1 MSKNNSNAALIII
14 GNEILSGRTQDININ
29 FIAKQLGD
37 MGIRFMEARVIP
49 DIENIII
56 DTVND
61 LRTKY
66 DYIFT
71 TGGIGPTHDDI
82 TTGSIAKAFGLEIER
97 SAEVVEKL
105 RVYYEGTGR
114 ELNDARLKMADFPEG
129 AEFLE
134 NPISTAPGFKIDNVF
149 VMAGIPNVMQAM
161 FTDAKKFL
169 IAGPKI
175 ISREISAV
183 VGEAKIAA
191 PLSDLQKKYPDVEM
205 GSYPFVKEFKF
216 CTSIVLRST
225 NEHKLHSAYEE
236 VSKMLHEHSD
246 SMI

>member
-37 MGIRFMEARVIP
+37 IGIKFMEARVVP
-49 DIENIII
+49 DIEQMII
-56 DTVND
+56 DAVND
-61 LRTKY
+61 LHIKY
-66 DYIFT
+66 DYVFT

-82 TTGSIAKAFGLEIER
+82 TTASIAKAFGLDIER
-97 SAEVVEKL
+97 RAEVVEKL
-105 RVYYEGTGR
+105 RIYYEGTGR

-161 FTDAKKFL
+161 FMDAKRF
-169 IAGPKI
+169 IVPGHKI
-175 ISREISAV
+175 LSREISAV
-183 VGEAKIAA
+183 VGETKIAA
-191 PLSDLQKKYPDVEM
+191 PLTALQEKYPDVEM
-205 GSYPFVKEFKF
+205 GSYPFVKDFKF
-216 CTSIVLRST
+216 CTSIALRST
-225 NEHKLHSAYEE
+225 NEQDLEAAYEE
-236 VSKMLHEHSD
+236 VSKMMHEHSD
-246 SMI
+246 SMM